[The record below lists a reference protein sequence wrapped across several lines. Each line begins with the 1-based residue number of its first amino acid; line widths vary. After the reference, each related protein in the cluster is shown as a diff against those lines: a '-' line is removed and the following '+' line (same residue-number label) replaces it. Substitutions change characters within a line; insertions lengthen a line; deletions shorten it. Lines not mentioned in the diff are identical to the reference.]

1 MFGILFVTPPYF
13 QAVEGADA
21 MGTGLRLL
29 PIIGGLL
36 IGAKVSDVITAWKGG
51 KWTLSI
57 GFLLLAGGM
66 SLGATTHLGHN
77 YGFTSIWISIVGLG
91 IGFVLPVAMDI
102 AISTL
107 SAERSGVGSAL
118 IMALRQVGGA
128 IGVALLGTVLSN
140 GYHDKLNLDEIP
152 GQAVE
157 AVQRSVT
164 AGTAAADQLH
174 SENLL
179 NSVRTAFIYGM
190 DMMLGVCVGIAVLG
204 LLLTLAFLRSSSHR
218 KESAEFE
225 ITNLGE

>member
-1 MFGILFVTPPYF
+1 
-13 QAVEGADA
+13 

-29 PIIGGLL
+29 PIIGGIL

-51 KWTLSI
+51 KRTLSI